1 MFSYL
6 WTKVALFFFSWPIFD
21 VPASYKIFIVVTLAC
36 FVLCVMSFILVGCFS
51 SLVLQGR
58 DCLQLTMKKSLVS
71 SFWSEKEDGPY
82 TVMSLFFALLR
93 EPYIEI
99 VLSPCHLS
107 LIRTWSRQGIVPR
120 GWVGPRL
127 LWSHSA
133 LLRNTK
139 PQDQQLIDDMKH
151 CGHKKTRDI
160 PVAGSICNMP

>member
-1 MFSYL
+1 MSFQTFGTLQLQYISLTLMFSYL

-82 TVMSLFFALLR
+82 TVMILFSALLR

-99 VLSPCHLS
+99 VLSPCH
-107 LIRTWSRQGIVPR
+107 WSGHDLVRGSCQEVESDPGCFDHIVPWW
-120 GWVGPRL
+120 GIQ
-127 LWSHSA
+127 
-133 LLRNTK
+133 N
-139 PQDQQLIDDMKH
+139 
-151 CGHKKTRDI
+151 HKT
-160 PVAGSICNMP
+160 SS